1 LRDYRL
7 MTLGTFAPAM
17 VALASMLVAGRAL
30 AALMVRPASVEI
42 SAVLVSL
49 AAAILTPALLW
60 LMLNRLSD
68 AGMMELF

>member
-1 LRDYRL
+1 

-17 VALASMLVAGRAL
+17 VALASVLVAGRAL
-30 AALMVRPASVEI
+30 AALLVRPASVEI

-60 LMLNRLSD
+60 RMLNRLTD
-68 AGMMELF
+68 AGSLELF